1 MYKLNKLKK
10 LSLDERALIVK
21 YLYKMAKI
29 DYKIVEEEKKL
40 INEIKNELDVEIK
53 ETDLNWTIEDNNLLK
68 QITKKSERINAEIYE
83 LINKVMEADHIEHH
97 NEKREIIKFM
107 SNTLGAKSHIEAKIV
122 PLLILDES
130 LTKMLNET
138 ADLCEKKASNW
149 QKKKA
154 TKQKKVAA
162 SLSWEE
168 NGGKRFVTAVN
179 YELSTPGGSRCAE
192 QNAIGMAIAN
202 NPKLQFKD
210 VRDIVVYGSGG
221 LSNPLYPCGVCQ
233 ENLRKL
239 NINNQIKVYTYP
251 NDYDHKNGEL
261 PTTVYEMSLKDILSR

>member
-1 MYKLNKLKK
+1 MNNLKK
-10 LSLDERALIVK
+10 LSLEERTLIVK

-29 DYKIVEEEKKL
+29 DYKIVEEEKEL
-40 INEIKNELDVEIK
+40 INDIKNKLKVNIRNNNV
-53 ETDLNWTIEDNNLLK
+53 NWSIEDNDLLK
-68 QITKKSERINAEIYE
+68 KITKKSERINAEIYE

-107 SNTLGAKSHIEAKIV
+107 SNTLGTKSHIEAKIT
-122 PLLILDES
+122 PLLNLDDT
-130 LTKMLNET
+130 LADMLHKT
-138 ADLCEKKASNW
+138 AEICEEKASNW

-154 TKQKKVAA
+154 SKQKKVAA
-162 SLSWEE
+162 SLSWLE
-168 NGGKRFVTAVN
+168 NNEKKFVTAVN

-202 NPKLQFKD
+202 NPKLQFED
-210 VRDIVVYGSGG
+210 IRDIVVYGSGG

-251 NDYDHKNGEL
+251 TDYENENHEL
-261 PTTVYEMSLKDILSR
+261 PTTVYEMELKDILNR

>member
-1 MYKLNKLKK
+1 MNNLKE
-10 LSLDERALIVK
+10 LSLEERILIVK

-40 INEIKNELDVEIK
+40 INGIKDKLDVEIK
-53 ETDLNWTIEDNNLLK
+53 EDDLNWTLEDNNLLK
-68 QITKKSERINAEIYE
+68 KITKKSERINAEIYE

-122 PLLILDES
+122 PLLNLDET
-130 LTKMLNET
+130 LTEMLNET
-138 ADLCEKKASNW
+138 AILCEQKSENW
-149 QKKKA
+149 QKKKDK
-154 TKQKKVAA
+154 KQKKVAA

-168 NGGKRFVTAVN
+168 NGRKRFVTAVN

-192 QNAIGMAIAN
+192 QNAIGMAVAN
-202 NPKLQFKD
+202 NPKLQFED
-210 VRDIVVYGSGG
+210 IRDIVVYGSGG

-239 NINNQIKVYTYP
+239 NIDNQIKVYTYP
-251 NDYDHKNGEL
+251 TDYEYNDNKL
-261 PTTVYEMSLKDILSR
+261 PTTVYEMKLNDILNR